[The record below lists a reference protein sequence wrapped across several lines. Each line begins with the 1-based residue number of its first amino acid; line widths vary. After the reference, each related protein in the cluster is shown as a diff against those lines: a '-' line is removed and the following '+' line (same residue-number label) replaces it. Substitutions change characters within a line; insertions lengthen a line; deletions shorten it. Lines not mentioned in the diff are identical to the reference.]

1 MSTTSLLLL
10 LLVLVNGLLSTE
22 GLSPGDQ
29 EFDEV
34 QNRLMKLE
42 QAMTKLQSENAV
54 IKEEL
59 RKAMQPMVEPNNSL
73 LIKQLEN
80 NLTLLQ
86 DLVKELEGN
95 NISSYHKLLVL
106 QDELWTSKNE
116 TSELRTLVT
125 VLHKELVTATAQF
138 VDAKRNATLIQQSIK
153 QLVENITILMSKSST
168 DGDKLVELIRLA
180 STLQPLIVAMKNKH
194 LQLESLVSANNNWTR
209 NRVHEL
215 EQKLDASSDELV
227 KRNRK
232 QDRQL
237 RKVIAQVNDIQQQV
251 NGLLMNDTAVIA
263 TSKFIA
269 TYIRM
274 LSYNN
279 NNIMTYTLIIHI
291 VMHFFFITINLYTD
305 SYVCIAVLVGT

>member
-42 QAMTKLQSENAV
+42 QAMAKLQSENAV

-125 VLHKELVTATAQF
+125 VLRKELVTTTAQL

-168 DGDKLVELIRLA
+168 DGDNLVELIQLV
-180 STLQPLIVAMKNKH
+180 STLQPLVVTMKNKH
-194 LQLESLVSANNNWTR
+194 LQFELLVSANNNWTR
-209 NRVHEL
+209 NRIYEL

-237 RKVIAQVNDIQQQV
+237 RKMFAQVNDIQQQV
-251 NGLLMNDTAVIA
+251 DGLLMNNTAVIA

-269 TYIRM
+269 T
-274 LSYNN
+274 
-279 NNIMTYTLIIHI
+279 
-291 VMHFFFITINLYTD
+291 
-305 SYVCIAVLVGT
+305 